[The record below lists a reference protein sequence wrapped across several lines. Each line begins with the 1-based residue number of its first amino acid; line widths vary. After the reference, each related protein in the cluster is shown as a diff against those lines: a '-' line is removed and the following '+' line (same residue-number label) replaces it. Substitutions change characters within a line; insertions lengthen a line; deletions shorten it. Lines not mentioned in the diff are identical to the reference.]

1 MRKTSEKDATQS
13 GNSRT
18 ILIIEDYPHI
28 VEVLKMRLEAAGY
41 NVLVAYDGF
50 EGLKLARERR
60 PSLIILDIMLPKM
73 DGYKVCRFLKFDQ
86 RYKDIPV
93 FVLTSRTKKS
103 DQELGKK
110 VGADE
115 YFTKPYEPRLLMA
128 KIDEYLSKPRAVA
141 NEQAR

>member
-1 MRKTSEKDATQS
+1 MPNTSGKTAVKS
-13 GNSRT
+13 GEPRT

-41 NVLVAYDGF
+41 KVLVAYDGF
-50 EGLKLARERR
+50 EGLKLAREKH

-103 DQELGKK
+103 DQELGKN

-115 YFTKPYEPRLLMA
+115 YFTKPYEPKQLMA
-128 KIDEYLSKPRAVA
+128 KIDEYLSKPAVA
-141 NEQAR
+141 AEGQAK

>member
-1 MRKTSEKDATQS
+1 MRETAGKTPRQVEGTKTV
-13 GNSRT
+13 
-18 ILIIEDYPHI
+18 LIIEDYPHI

-41 NVLVAYDGF
+41 KVLVAYDGF
-50 EGLKLARERR
+50 EGLKLAREKH

-103 DQELGKK
+103 DQELGKN

-115 YFTKPYEPRLLMA
+115 YFTKPYEPKQLMA
-128 KIDEYLSKPRAVA
+128 KINEYLSKSALA
-141 NEQAR
+141 TEKNGG